1 MDSINVIKIIYLK
14 QAIWGWPCGE
24 VIKFTPSTSVAQ
36 GLPVRIPGAD
46 MASYAV
52 VGVPHIK

>member
-1 MDSINVIKIIYLK
+1 MAPKEKLRKLDFIRLR
-14 QAIWGWPCGE
+14 GRPGG
-24 VIKFTPSTSVAQ
+24 SVVKCTHCNSAAW